1 MSLCA
6 TAVGRPDLRSVDID
20 RMFEI
25 YSACYQDTC
34 RARFEQDLD
43 DKTHCVVLRD
53 THDTIMGFT
62 TLKLFEM
69 SWDNQPCKFIFPV
82 TLSSPLNT
90 GAASNSPSPGL
101 DWWATCGVRLP
112 MFPFTGF

>member
-1 MSLCA
+1 
-6 TAVGRPDLRSVDID
+6 
-20 RMFEI
+20 MFDI

-34 RARFEQDLD
+34 RVRFAQDLD

-69 SWDNQPCKFIFPV
+69 SWDNQPCKFV
-82 TLSSPLNT
+82 SSGDTIIPPEHWGSPQPAVAWSRVGGALCGYSPHAPL
-90 GAASNSPSPGL
+90 
-101 DWWATCGVRLP
+101 DC
-112 MFPFTGF
+112 